1 MITLAFDSAS
11 ERCTVAATDGSRVAT
26 RHVDGSRR
34 HATELL
40 ALFNGVLSELDLTAA
55 SIGRIVT
62 GDGPGSFTG
71 LRVATAAAKAFVWH
85 RDVEWRVAPSLLIR
99 AAAHA
104 PAGGGIVLAV
114 SDALRGELFAG
125 CWKVEPHRIEQIGDG
140 PRAIPPDG
148 LVRFGAV
155 DVVVGSIPAP
165 LVEAVAAVTGRV
177 PVTGVDA
184 LPDARWLLDLDRR
197 SGGTVVVENHGEWE
211 PDYGRPAEAQAVWER
226 VHGRALP
233 ATPGIAR

>member
-11 ERCTVAATDGSRVAT
+11 DRCTVAATDGTRVAT

-40 ALFNGVLSELDLTAA
+40 TLFNGVLAELDLTAA

-71 LRVATAAAKAFVWH
+71 LRVATAAAKALVWH

-104 PAGGGIVLAV
+104 PTGGGVVLAV
-114 SDALRGELFAG
+114 SDALRGDLFAG
-125 CWKVEPHRIEQIGDG
+125 CWRIEAQRIEQIGDA
-140 PRAIPPDG
+140 PRAIAPDG
-148 LVRFGAV
+148 LARFGAI
-155 DVVVGSIPAP
+155 DVVVGSIPAAMVDA
-165 LVEAVAAVTGRV
+165 VEAVTGCV

-184 LPDARWLLDLDRR
+184 LPDARWLLEIDRR
-197 SGGTVVVENHGEWE
+197 SGGTVAVENHGDWE

-226 VHGRALP
+226 AHGRALP